1 MTGQPPRSAVL
12 ELLAR
17 VRVLP
22 LVVIN
27 DPAAAVPLGDA
38 LVQSDLPVMEVALRT
53 DAALDAVRAAAENPR
68 LCVGVGTVLRPSQ
81 VTAAAEAGAQ
91 FVVTP
96 GFDQTV
102 VDACFEQGLLVI
114 PGVATASEVQAA
126 FITGLRTVKF
136 FPAVALGGPATIHAI
151 AAAYQDVRF
160 VPTGGI
166 TADTAASYL
175 AEPAVLAV
183 GGSWMVPSALIDRH
197 DFAAIA
203 ELCRSAAATAK
214 GEPVAVSTRVSTGD
228 HA

>member
-1 MTGQPPRSAVL
+1 MTDQPPRSAVL

-27 DPAAAVPLGDA
+27 DPAAAGALGST
-38 LVQSDLPVMEVALRT
+38 LIQSELPVMEIALRT

-68 LCVGVGTVLRPSQ
+68 LCVGVGTVLRPIQ
-81 VTAAAEAGAQ
+81 VTAAAEAGAR

-96 GFDQTV
+96 GFDRTV
-102 VDACFEQGLLVI
+102 VDACFDQGLLVI
-114 PGVATASEVQAA
+114 PGIATASELQAA

-136 FPAVALGGPATIHAI
+136 FPAAALGGPATIHAI
-151 AAAYQDVRF
+151 SDVYQDVRF

-166 TADTAASYL
+166 TADTAAAYL

-203 ELCRSAAATAK
+203 ELCCSAATTAK
-214 GEPVAVSTRVSTGD
+214 SEPVAISNCGSTGD
-228 HA
+228 HG